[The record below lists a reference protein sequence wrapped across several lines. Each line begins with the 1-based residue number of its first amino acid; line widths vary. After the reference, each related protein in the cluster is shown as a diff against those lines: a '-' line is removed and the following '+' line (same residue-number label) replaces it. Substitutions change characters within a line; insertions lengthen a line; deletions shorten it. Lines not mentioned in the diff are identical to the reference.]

1 MSDLHD
7 IKVDLDFINK
17 LYMLAKKTP
26 PENADISLD
35 DLKQL
40 VDSIESTIYMLQS
53 PQSGRAEKFYS
64 SKREIS
70 RGAHDDESVL
80 IIDDLCIITYQL
92 GVLYKNLGYHVTVAK
107 DIYDAVDKYKKFKFN
122 LVIMDLFLPTEKE
135 GFILLEEIV
144 KLRDMKDLN
153 TRIGVITA
161 SSKLEHKE
169 LCTQKGADFYVEK
182 SENWQKNLVD
192 ESVAK

>member
-7 IKVDLDFINK
+7 IKVDLDFVNK
-17 LYMLAKKTP
+17 LYMLAEKTP
-26 PENADISLD
+26 PENADITLD

-40 VDSIESTIYMLQS
+40 VDAVESKIYKLKT
-53 PQSGRAEKFYS
+53 PQSGNAQKFYT
-64 SKREIS
+64 SKRDDSSSGYE
-70 RGAHDDESVL
+70 DESVL

-92 GVLYKNLGYHVTVAK
+92 GVLYKNLGFHVTVAK

-135 GFILLEEIV
+135 GFILLEELV
-144 KLRDMKDLN
+144 KLREMKSLD

-161 SSKLEHKE
+161 SSKAEHRE
-169 LCTQKGADFYVEK
+169 ICIQKGADFYVEK
-182 SENWQKNLVD
+182 AENWQKNLV
-192 ESVAK
+192 ELSAIK